1 MKPPMRLRN
10 AFLMLEQSRLV
21 NRETR
26 QGLEEA
32 ASESP
37 EVGPDSCRTSDEY
50 RRDEEPGL
58 APVGGG
64 ESA

>member
-37 EVGPDSCRTSDEY
+37 EAGPDS
-50 RRDEEPGL
+50 
-58 APVGGG
+58 
-64 ESA
+64 